1 MNIALGRK
9 GVRAGHTALSAPLVA
24 LIAIVVLIA
33 GVIGAGFARAQTNPV
48 FTVSNPT
55 ITASENARNQDGQL
69 VQWAEAV
76 LSVEWSAAYGWAPGD
91 SFGFELPTELK
102 FRGNAP
108 AIDLT
113 ADDGTVGGTCTVDA
127 TSVTCTLNDAFQG
140 KDSVHGTV
148 SLGIQPVERT
158 SESSLPLKTDAGM
171 EILVPLPAG
180 AKTGIGTSTDPEHPV
195 KNGWVED
202 NDKTF
207 GWQLVLPGA
216 YLQKI
221 APEGQV
227 TVRDTLGGKHL
238 FVEKPM
244 PNKQWS
250 FISVDP
256 TNPAYANP
264 WGDPDTEWLTD
275 SASFEFSADNKEVVI
290 TLRPGA
296 SGQWDPARN
305 YRLYYYTKYTG
316 EGQFIPAVSPEISVE
331 GETPETASW
340 LFGNHAV
347 IENTQEELSSRVYR
361 IDWSRGTIAGVGRGS
376 FAISKKLSDG
386 SATIPDG
393 TEFQVQVDVDSP
405 IDSFDETYVLKVP
418 LGGEPISG
426 NKVLP
431 AGTTVTLSEP
441 TFPELDGITFGEPR
455 FSSATAG
462 DPNVA
467 ISADGTKATIT
478 TIADT
483 NVAVVLTNTAN
494 EVPPTTPETTP
505 PTSTP
510 ETTPE
515 TTPPTTTPATPTTT
529 PVTPTTPATPPSVRT
544 TPTPEV
550 PSTSVPRTPTG
561 LDETPTE
568 VARAETPAPT
578 TPSQPAEKTLAN
590 TGATYTQWALAIG
603 GLAVAL
609 GFVLIRRARKA

>member
-1 MNIALGRK
+1 MKGSSSPPSAQKSASKAKPLRPHPAVRQPRRHREHTGRTELP
-9 GVRAGHTALSAPLVA
+9 GVPHRLVA
-24 LIAIVVLIA
+24 RHNRRRW
-33 GVIGAGFARAQTNPV
+33 AR
-48 FTVSNPT
+48 
-55 ITASENARNQDGQL
+55 QL
-69 VQWAEAV
+69 RHQQEA
-76 LSVEWSAAYGWAPGD
+76 
-91 SFGFELPTELK
+91 
-102 FRGNAP
+102 FR
-108 AIDLT
+108 
-113 ADDGTVGGTCTVDA
+113 
-127 TSVTCTLNDAFQG
+127 
-140 KDSVHGTV
+140 
-148 SLGIQPVERT
+148 R
-158 SESSLPLKTDAGM
+158 
-171 EILVPLPAG
+171 
-180 AKTGIGTSTDPEHPV
+180 
-195 KNGWVED
+195 
-202 NDKTF
+202 
-207 GWQLVLPGA
+207 
-216 YLQKI
+216 
-221 APEGQV
+221 
-227 TVRDTLGGKHL
+227 
-238 FVEKPM
+238 
-244 PNKQWS
+244 
-250 FISVDP
+250 
-256 TNPAYANP
+256 
-264 WGDPDTEWLTD
+264 
-275 SASFEFSADNKEVVI
+275 
-290 TLRPGA
+290 
-296 SGQWDPARN
+296 
-305 YRLYYYTKYTG
+305 
-316 EGQFIPAVSPEISVE
+316 
-331 GETPETASW
+331 
-340 LFGNHAV
+340 
-347 IENTQEELSSRVYR
+347 
-361 IDWSRGTIAGVGRGS
+361 
-376 FAISKKLSDG
+376 

-405 IDSFDETYVLKVP
+405 IDSFAETYVLKVP